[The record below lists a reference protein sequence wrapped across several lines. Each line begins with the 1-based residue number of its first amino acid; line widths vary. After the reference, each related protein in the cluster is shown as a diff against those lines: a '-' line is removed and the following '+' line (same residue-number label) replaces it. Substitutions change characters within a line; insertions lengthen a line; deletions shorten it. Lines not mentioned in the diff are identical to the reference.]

1 MNSYDQ
7 IKLCENKIMDSCKN
21 KSWEYYNSRESQ
33 RTIKK
38 RQFDSYW
45 CARSLVVS
53 QNAIPIVA

>member
-7 IKLCENKIMDSCKN
+7 IKLCENKIMDSCKS

-38 RQFDSYW
+38 RQNLILIDVIE
-45 CARSLVVS
+45 R
-53 QNAIPIVA
+53 